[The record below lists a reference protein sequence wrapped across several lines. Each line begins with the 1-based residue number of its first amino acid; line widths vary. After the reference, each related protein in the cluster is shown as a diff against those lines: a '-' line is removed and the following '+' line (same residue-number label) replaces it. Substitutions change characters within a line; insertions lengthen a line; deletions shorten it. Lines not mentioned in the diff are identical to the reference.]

1 MNDQTYLANTRTT
14 SKNSLAT
21 TEAQAI
27 LNLGRQGGWD
37 AFVLGNAP
45 LPGDP
50 VRVDDW
56 LVVPAQQDSTPIPSR
71 ALERIESIYTAGIR
85 PQGFVL
91 VHEAPLRL
99 PANVGE
105 DHGTVRISHI
115 PPKTRQLAKTVAVAG
130 ALTLGGL
137 VILPGLIAFT
147 IAVIGLAM
155 AVIVPLGLLAGAA
168 AVDPILVAVTEDG
181 DWVEIDRWWNE

>member
-1 MNDQTYLANTRTT
+1 MNKQTYLANTHTP

-21 TEAQAI
+21 TEAQAV

-37 AFVLGNAP
+37 AVVLGNAP
-45 LPGDP
+45 LPRDP
-50 VRVDDW
+50 VRVGDW
-56 LVVPAQQDSTPIPSR
+56 LVVPAQQDTTPMPPR
-71 ALERIESIYTAGIR
+71 ALERVEAIYSAGIR

-91 VHEAPLRL
+91 VHEAPLL
-99 PANVGE
+99 LLASVSEG
-105 DHGTVRISHI
+105 HGTVRISHI
-115 PPKTRQLAKTVAVAG
+115 PPRTRQLAKTAAVAG

-137 VILPGLIAFT
+137 VILPGLIALA
-147 IAVIGLAM
+147 IAVIGIALAVM
-155 AVIVPLGLLAGAA
+155 VPLGLLAGAA